1 MASMTISFIDEFALH
16 SLGFDSVLEIGSIIK
31 GNLISILQEYLE
43 RPDRIEEIEK
53 RPSTLYL
60 FSKH

>member
-16 SLGFDSVLEIGSIIK
+16 SLGFESVLEIGSMIK

-43 RPDRIEEIEK
+43 RSDGIYEIEK

-60 FSKH
+60 FLMH